1 MSPGRPGEPQK
12 QPSTGLV
19 VCVLSGGSG
28 GGGECDFC
36 SIFVPS
42 PDISSWSPLILHLC
56 FHLLISSPQI
66 L

>member
-1 MSPGRPGEPQK
+1 MSPGRPGEPRK
-12 QPSTGLV
+12 QPSTGLA
-19 VCVLSGGSG
+19 VCVLVGVGGTRWG
-28 GGGECDFC
+28 CDFC
-36 SIFVPS
+36 SISVPS